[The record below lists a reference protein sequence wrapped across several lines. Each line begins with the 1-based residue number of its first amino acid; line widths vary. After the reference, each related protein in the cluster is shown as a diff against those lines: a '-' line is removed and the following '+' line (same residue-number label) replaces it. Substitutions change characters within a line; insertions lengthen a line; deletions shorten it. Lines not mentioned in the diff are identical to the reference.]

1 MAPKLRRL
9 ALPVDEDL
17 SRVLSEFDCLGERH
31 DGDPV
36 AENVNGFLT
45 DGRYE
50 PGLRRGISSTYLFV
64 DGDAAPPLVGFATL
78 TFDSV
83 RLTNSEKRQMEDL
96 VGIAEFGAVRIQ
108 MIGIDHRHQ
117 GNHHGIALLEG
128 ITGLARRL
136 SQVVA
141 VRFLLAD
148 ANIHKVEWYEAA
160 GFVRNQAKR
169 EAERTDPERSVSM
182 RLDLLESL
190 RDEATS
196 ASPLSSTAASSAVE

>member
-1 MAPKLRRL
+1 
-9 ALPVDEDL
+9 
-17 SRVLSEFDCLGERH
+17 LGESH

-45 DGRYE
+45 DRRYE
-50 PGLRRGISSTYLFV
+50 PGLRHGISSTYLFI
-64 DGDAAPPLVGFATL
+64 DGEADPPLVGYATL

-83 RLTNSEKRQMEDL
+83 RLTNSEKRQLEDL

-108 MIGIDHRHQ
+108 MIGVDRRHQ
-117 GNHHGIALLEG
+117 GTRCGIALLEA
-128 ITGLARRL
+128 ITGLARKL
-136 SQVVA
+136 SQDLA

-148 ANIHKVEWYEAA
+148 ANIKKVEWYEAA

-169 EAERTDPERSVSM
+169 YKERPNPERSISM

-190 RDEATS
+190 RDDTAAGQPTS
-196 ASPLSSTAASSAVE
+196 ASASA

>member
-1 MAPKLRRL
+1 
-9 ALPVDEDL
+9 
-17 SRVLSEFDCLGERH
+17 LGESH

-45 DGRYE
+45 DRRYE
-50 PGLRRGISSTYLFV
+50 PGLRHGISSTYLFI
-64 DGDAAPPLVGFATL
+64 DGEADPPLVGYATL

-83 RLTNSEKRQMEDL
+83 RLTNSEKRQLEDL

-108 MIGIDHRHQ
+108 MIGVDRRHQ
-117 GNHHGIALLEG
+117 GTHCGIALLEA
-128 ITGLARRL
+128 ITGLARKL
-136 SQVVA
+136 SQDLA

-148 ANIHKVEWYEAA
+148 ANIKKVEWYEAA

-169 EAERTDPERSVSM
+169 YRERPDPERSISM

-190 RDEATS
+190 RDDTAAGQPTSVS
-196 ASPLSSTAASSAVE
+196 ASA